1 MKKTFILNM
10 YLDGMLKSLCCF
22 LLLLLVPSLVISQR
36 INTEFGKNR
45 IQYHDDFSNWSK
57 YETENF
63 TTYYYGKS
71 RNIAHSAIQMAE
83 YDHDEIQK
91 LLEHRMND
99 KIEIMV
105 YTDLSDIKQS
115 NLGTEEIFQN
125 QKGQT
130 KTVGKKMFVYF
141 DGDHQHLRHQIRQ
154 GIASVYLNSIIQG
167 SSVQEVV
174 QNALLLNLPPWFKD
188 GLVKFADESWNNEA
202 HQELLHLMMSKDKY
216 LNFEK
221 LAAEHPEIAGHSMW
235 YFLEQ
240 NYGRTRISQLIYI
253 TRIYRNLENSF
264 SYVLYVPYEQIIK
277 DWALFY
283 IKLFDLDRFEYK
295 EDGKNILTLKKKRK
309 KTISQ
314 LAFSPDNNRLAYV
327 TNEIGKQEIFIYDFK
342 EKSTKRVFK
351 NNCKNPFQTADK
363 QYPLIEWHPNNRSL
377 LIIYEKKDVPYLR
390 KLDSVSEEF
399 EEESIPESFQRIYS
413 MDFIN
418 DNRILFSA
426 TNDGFSDLFFY
437 KPKGRSTERVTE
449 DIWDDLDAH
458 YTKTENR
465 EGILFLSNRI
475 NDTLSRVKLDTIMPL
490 LKKDIYFLDM
500 STEDYS
506 LSKITNSPNK
516 DESDLF
522 IDDNARMVYLNSVP
536 GTKYR
541 NSKTLFSFESPIINS
556 PQGVFIQKHTL
567 SDDGTQYAFVDE
579 DETNIYIQH
588 LRNPDLNQS
597 FTIQQN
603 EKNNASTSEKT
614 STPKG
619 ETIIDE
625 IPEELLFQSPFND
638 PSALEDF
645 ENISQDASSPDL
657 PGTFEW
663 NFNNSENRVHKFEVF
678 RASAAGLKF
687 KVFDFNTNF
696 NNEPLFEGL
705 ESYSELDNELNNDP
719 VGLLF
724 RARIKDIFE
733 DYSFEAGARYPVT
746 LNGSE
751 YYLMFD
757 NNKKRWDKR
766 YTIYRKN
773 ESNLISQETPFD
785 RLRKHTL
792 LGMARYKYPF
802 DIFRSV
808 RFTGSLRFDK
818 TFVTS
823 TSLPNHEEPFL
834 HDKRLSVKAEYIY
847 DNSFDV
853 GINIKNGTRYK
864 AYIEAINGFDIQL
877 REPYTFDLDRGFTAI
892 FGFDARHYIPIL
904 RKSVFALRAA
914 GAGSIGSKQM
924 LYYIGGTENWLLP
937 QFDNSI
943 PIPEGG
949 QFAFKALAPNLRGF
963 NHNIR
968 NGGSFLVGNAEYR
981 IPFVEMLFGKSVKR
995 PILKNLQLVGF
1006 ADAGMAWHGFS
1017 PYSDK
1022 NPLNTETIV
1031 KESSNGPDIIVLNV
1045 TYFRDPL
1052 VFGYGWGLRTTLL
1065 GYFVRLDIARG
1076 VESGIVNE
1084 PKFHFSL
1091 GYDF

>member
-1 MKKTFILNM
+1 
-10 YLDGMLKSLCCF
+10 MLIPF
-22 LLLLLVPSLVISQR
+22 LALSQR

-45 IQYHDDFSNWSK
+45 VQFHDDFTSWSK

-71 RNIAHSAIQMAE
+71 RSIAHAAVQMAE

-154 GIASVYLNSIIQG
+154 GIASVYMNSIIQG
-167 SSVQEVV
+167 SGVQEIV

-188 GLVKFADESWNNEA
+188 GLVKFADESWNNES
-202 HQELLHLMMSKDKY
+202 HQALLHLMMSKDKY

-221 LAAEHPEIAGHSMW
+221 LAADYPEVAGHSMW

-283 IKLFDLDRFEYK
+283 IKMYDLDRFEYK
-295 EDGKNILTLKKKRK
+295 EEGKSIVSLKKKHHK
-309 KTISQ
+309 NIGQ
-314 LAFSPDNNRLAYV
+314 LAYSPDNKRLAYV
-327 TNEIGKQEIFIYDFK
+327 TNNIGKQEIYIYNFQD
-342 EKSTKRVFK
+342 KSTKRVFK

-363 QYPLIEWHPNNRSL
+363 QYPIIEWHPNNRSL
-377 LIIYEKKDVPYLR
+377 LILYEKKDVPYLR
-390 KLDSVSEEF
+390 KLDSVSEEY

-418 DNRILFSA
+418 DNKILFSA
-426 TNDGFSDLFFY
+426 TTNGFSDLFFY
-437 KPKGRSTERVTE
+437 KPKGRSTDRITD
-449 DIWDDLDAH
+449 DIWDDLDAS
-458 YTKTENR
+458 YVKTQDR
-465 EGILFLSNRI
+465 EGIVFLSNRI
-475 NDTLSRVKLDTIMPL
+475 NDTLRREKLDTIMPL
-490 LKKDIYFLDM
+490 LKKDIYFLDL
-500 STEDYS
+500 SNEDGK
-506 LSKITNSPNK
+506 LTKISNSPNK
-516 DESDLF
+516 DESKLH
-522 IDDNARMVYLNSVP
+522 IDNNLRMVYLNSLP

-541 NSKTLFSFESPIINS
+541 NTKTLFSFESPIVNS
-556 PQGVFIQKHTL
+556 PPGIYIDEHTI
-567 SDDGTQYAFVDE
+567 SDDGTVYSFVDQD
-579 DETNIYIQH
+579 DEYFYIQH
-588 LRNPDLNQS
+588 VKKPDFSASFELNE
-597 FTIQQN
+597 IQQKVTPEAL
-603 EKNNASTSEKT
+603 EKEEQEPILNT
-614 STPKG
+614 
-619 ETIIDE
+619 E
-625 IPEELLFQSPFND
+625 IPDNLLFQSPFED
-638 PSALEDF
+638 PQDLEDF
-645 ENISQDASSPDL
+645 ESEKSVASNPSL

-663 NFNNSENRVHKFEVF
+663 NFTDSDRSVHKFEVF
-678 RASAAGLKF
+678 RASAAKLKF
-687 KVFDFNTNF
+687 KVFDFSTSF

-705 ESYSELDNELNNDP
+705 ESYSDLDNELNNDP

-733 DYSFEAGARYPVT
+733 DYSMEAGARYAT
-746 LNGSE
+746 SLNGSE

-766 YTIYRKN
+766 YTIYRKA

-818 TFVTS
+818 TFITS
-823 TSLPNHEEPFL
+823 TTLPNHEQAFQN
-834 HDKRLSVKAEYIY
+834 DKRISVKAEYIY
-847 DNSFDV
+847 DNTFNV

-864 AYIEAINGFDIQL
+864 AYLEAINGFNLEL
-877 REPYTFDLDRGFTAI
+877 REPYAFDLNQGFTTI
-892 FGFDARHYIPIL
+892 LGFDARHYVPVL
-904 RKSVFALRAA
+904 KKSVIAMRLA

-943 PIPEGG
+943 PIPEDG
-949 QFAFKALAPNLRGF
+949 QFAFKALAPHLRGF

-968 NGGSFLVGNAEYR
+968 NGGSFLVGNLEYR

-995 PILKNLQLVGF
+995 PVLKNLQLIGF
-1006 ADAGMAWHGFS
+1006 ADAGMAWHGLS

-1022 NPLNTETIV
+1022 NPLNTERIV
-1031 KESSNGPDIIVLNV
+1031 KESSDGPDIIVLNV

-1052 VFGYGWGLRTTLL
+1052 VLGYGWGMRTTLL
-1065 GYFVRLDIARG
+1065 GYFIRLDIARG
-1076 VESGIVNE
+1076 VESGIINE
-1084 PKFHFSL
+1084 PKFHVSL